1 MRAKTAKMPAK
12 TDLAPSSENIL
23 PRGDSTIFSSMV
35 DSLNQQIVQQEKCIE
50 NLQRNLEICNEKIK
64 LLRSELE
71 FADRQTGDE
80 LLTDPTI
87 GGPTLQEL
95 SENTLLT
102 PPVKTRKMNAKA
114 IQIFRNL
121 KDVAE
126 KHRESIASIFGH
138 LSCEENSEVQDIL
151 GEIADMVA
159 QEKGVGKA
167 VKVILSDE
175 IFQKFVESMTV
186 PDWVLLYFKLSAR
199 LPDEAWQMLLN
210 LTRLGNTG
218 VSLFCYFL
226 VLTLSCRLI
235 FIVKLILIHIKQSY
249 NTIQCVYKSG
259 FSELI

>member
-1 MRAKTAKMPAK
+1 
-12 TDLAPSSENIL
+12 
-23 PRGDSTIFSSMV
+23 
-35 DSLNQQIVQQEKCIE
+35 
-50 NLQRNLEICNEKIK
+50 
-64 LLRSELE
+64 
-71 FADRQTGDE
+71 
-80 LLTDPTI
+80 
-87 GGPTLQEL
+87 
-95 SENTLLT
+95 
-102 PPVKTRKMNAKA
+102 MNAKA

-218 VSLFCYFL
+218 KCADVPLLLSKNKIKAVRRVFFKVIKDTFCVNSLPDPL
-226 VLTLSCRLI
+226 IGSQVNLASVIIWIIREQRLHQWTR
-235 FIVKLILIHIKQSY
+235 ILL
-249 NTIQCVYKSG
+249 N
-259 FSELI
+259 